1 MLAQRLNI
9 PVVPMRID
17 GLFALKQS
25 HRILTRPGAV
35 QVTIGAPVSFSA
47 DMKPADITR
56 ELERRVAAL

>member
-1 MLAQRLNI
+1 
-9 PVVPMRID
+9 MRID

-25 HRILTRPGAV
+25 QRILARPGAV

-47 DMKPADITR
+47 DLEPAEITR